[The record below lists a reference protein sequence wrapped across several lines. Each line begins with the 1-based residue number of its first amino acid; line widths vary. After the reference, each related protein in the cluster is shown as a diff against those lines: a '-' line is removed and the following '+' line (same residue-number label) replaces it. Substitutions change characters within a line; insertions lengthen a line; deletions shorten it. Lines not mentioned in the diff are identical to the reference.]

1 MGKFMQVLTGFVTAP
16 STTLTAVGMGSGD
29 SLQVKGNKDNS
40 VVKMVAAWADNQ
52 TAGYLRIRSTR
63 MHDAAQGIRLR
74 SVASDCENLIP
85 QVGVQRIFQGDVL
98 IVDLSGSATG
108 GDIESASMLL
118 YYEDL
123 TGSDANLITYDE
135 LQKRGLNQV
144 GIENTL
150 ALGTAGGYSGSEAI
164 NAEYDLL
171 KANTWYAL
179 AGYITDTECVTL
191 GWTSPDWAN
200 GRVGGPGNETEKEM
214 TANWFSRLARDCN
227 LPLIPVMNGSN
238 KGNTQIDGAQ
248 DENGADPL
256 VISLFVELAPR

>member
-1 MGKFMQVLTGFVTAP
+1 MPKFLQVLTGFATAP
-16 STTLTAVGMGSGD
+16 STTQTALTMGAGD
-29 SLQVKGNKDNS
+29 SLQVKGNKENS
-40 VVKMVAAWADNQ
+40 PVKLIAAWADNQ
-52 TAGYLRIRSTR
+52 TAGYVRVRSTR

-74 SVASDCENLIP
+74 SVASDAENLIP
-85 QVGVQRIFQGDVL
+85 QCGIQRLFQGDVL
-98 IVDLSGSATG
+98 IADISGSATA
-108 GDIESASMLL
+108 GDIETAAMLL

-135 LQKRGLNQV
+135 LLKRGINQI

-150 ALGTAGGYSGSEAI
+150 ALGTGGGYSGSEAI

-179 AGYITDTECVTL
+179 AGYLTDTECATL
-191 GWTSPDWAN
+191 GWTGPDWAN

-214 TANWFSRLARDCN
+214 TANWFARLARDTA
-227 LPLIPVMNGSN
+227 LPVIPVMNGSN
-238 KGNTQIDGAQ
+238 KGNTTIDGAQ